1 MNVIGLCNLKLNTQ
15 SINVYILYYPK
26 KEYRDELYTYQIIG
40 KQYLLYGILLI
51 RGKEQKINS
60 NMLDLRFILIIVLII
75 CGNVNLTFG
84 KKKKYSLQKL

>member
-1 MNVIGLCNLKLNTQ
+1 MYT
-15 SINVYILYYPK
+15 YYPK

-84 KKKKYSLQKL
+84 KKKKYSIQKL